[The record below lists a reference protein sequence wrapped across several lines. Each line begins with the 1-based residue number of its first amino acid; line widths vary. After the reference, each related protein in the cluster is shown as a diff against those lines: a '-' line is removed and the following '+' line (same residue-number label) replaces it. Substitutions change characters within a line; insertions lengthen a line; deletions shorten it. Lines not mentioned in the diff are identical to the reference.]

1 MPAPTGRRLGSA
13 SHAGRAKMR
22 TISART
28 YALVAVTC
36 LAAAPF
42 VALGLRDAFG
52 GEPPSTVALY
62 LWALTV
68 LLSFRPIRIA
78 SNVELSASELA
89 VLAGMMLVPP
99 GELALLTAFA
109 RLVVDIATR
118 KSPVRILR
126 NTAAQAISAGTAAI
140 VFRLTVA
147 SSADRIVGNVGELIL
162 AGALGTFALVLLDV
176 AQILTLQ
183 LVLGVERL
191 DRRAR
196 AWIGR
201 TARAQLLWGFTAVI
215 TIQIVL
221 IEPWFLLP
229 GIPIFLLGY
238 LDIRAR
244 FGAERR
250 AKLLETLVSIGHA
263 VGSSLDPTDV
273 FRSVYR
279 QVTTVMDADNFY
291 VATLDGDRTTLR
303 YRFLV
308 DNGKELAPVDR
319 PKAGT
324 PAGAASDP
332 GEPPLLRDAHRD
344 RGGPASP
351 ELTSFGAVK
360 EQSIIVAPLRQRGDI
375 VGAISAQSRHPVAYD
390 EDDLTL
396 LGAIANEA
404 AIALERSNLHDRTAT
419 LSRRLF
425 ELHRVGLAIAE
436 KTELAELAA
445 LLAESMVD
453 LLNPTMAAVYLEKG
467 GGETLEFAAS
477 TGKPAS
483 DTLALPKSMPLIAR
497 VLESGQPVTIANRG
511 EGPEGAR
518 SLLERFGQQA
528 LLVHPLRSAD
538 QNVGVLLVTWGE
550 PHPLTDEE
558 RELVGILAGIGASTI
573 RSVRL
578 YRELDDAYLST
589 VSTLM
594 SMIVARDHY
603 REDHQRKIAASAVA
617 IGQRLDLSDDAL
629 RELRHASL
637 FPPLGKIGVPPAI
650 LSKTGPLTP
659 DEKKIMQEHPILGA
673 RILESIRF
681 LRGVV
686 PIVRHA
692 NERWDGA
699 GYPDALARAQ
709 IPLTARILAVAIAYE
724 SMLADRPYRP
734 ARREDQA
741 LAEIKGMSGR
751 WYDPT
756 VVNAFV
762 AMIDARGV
770 IHAAEEEVQ
779 TTSRELAILSEL
791 TPEFHTILDLQQL
804 LDRTLLVLQRAVPGA
819 SLTILLHDQQSDE
832 LVSRAVAGAWTTI
845 DSPSRM
851 ASDRGISGWAFT
863 HREGQIV
870 DDVRADPRYVGD
882 ARVRSELVVPLISR
896 GHALGV
902 LVLSHMTIAAF
913 GKRDLTLME
922 TVGAQI
928 AAQIEVAELHER
940 LKRAANT
947 DALTGI
953 HNYRY
958 FYDRLEEEVA
968 RAERRQSPL
977 AVAFFDIDELK
988 KVNDTYGHL
997 AGNEVLR
1004 ALGQAISGHVRA
1016 EDVPARYGG
1025 DEFAI
1030 VMPDTPRDEAEKVVV
1045 RLMQILDG
1053 APVNLAG
1060 GGTIPM
1066 PARSWGVSSYPTDGR
1081 TAAALVENA
1090 DSRAYARKRGR

>member
-1 MPAPTGRRLGSA
+1 MPAPTGRRLGSGFP
-13 SHAGRAKMR
+13 AGRAKMR

-42 VALGLRDAFG
+42 VALGLRDALG

-140 VFRLTVA
+140 VFRVTVA

-291 VATLDGDRTTLR
+291 VATLDGDGTTLR

-324 PAGAASDP
+324 LAGAVIDR
-332 GEPPLLRDAHRD
+332 GEPLLLRDLDRD
-344 RGGPASP
+344 RVRLAIP

-360 EQSIIVAPLRQRGDI
+360 
-375 VGAISAQSRHPVAYD
+375 
-390 EDDLTL
+390 
-396 LGAIANEA
+396 
-404 AIALERSNLHDRTAT
+404 
-419 LSRRLF
+419 
-425 ELHRVGLAIAE
+425 
-436 KTELAELAA
+436 ELAA

-453 LLNPTMAAVYLEKG
+453 LLHPTMAAVYLEKG

-477 TGKPAS
+477 TGKPSS

-497 VLESGQPVTIANRG
+497 VLESGQPVTIANRD

-538 QNVGVLLVTWGE
+538 QNIGVLLVTWGE

-558 RELVGILAGIGASTI
+558 RE
-573 RSVRL
+573 
-578 YRELDDAYLST
+578 
-589 VSTLM
+589 
-594 SMIVARDHY
+594 
-603 REDHQRKIAASAVA
+603 
-617 IGQRLDLSDDAL
+617 
-629 RELRHASL
+629 
-637 FPPLGKIGVPPAI
+637 
-650 LSKTGPLTP
+650 
-659 DEKKIMQEHPILGA
+659 
-673 RILESIRF
+673 
-681 LRGVV
+681 
-686 PIVRHA
+686 
-692 NERWDGA
+692 
-699 GYPDALARAQ
+699 
-709 IPLTARILAVAIAYE
+709 
-724 SMLADRPYRP
+724 
-734 ARREDQA
+734 
-741 LAEIKGMSGR
+741 
-751 WYDPT
+751 
-756 VVNAFV
+756 
-762 AMIDARGV
+762 
-770 IHAAEEEVQ
+770 
-779 TTSRELAILSEL
+779 
-791 TPEFHTILDLQQL
+791 
-804 LDRTLLVLQRAVPGA
+804 
-819 SLTILLHDQQSDE
+819 
-832 LVSRAVAGAWTTI
+832 
-845 DSPSRM
+845 
-851 ASDRGISGWAFT
+851 
-863 HREGQIV
+863 
-870 DDVRADPRYVGD
+870 
-882 ARVRSELVVPLISR
+882 
-896 GHALGV
+896 
-902 LVLSHMTIAAF
+902 
-913 GKRDLTLME
+913 
-922 TVGAQI
+922 
-928 AAQIEVAELHER
+928 
-940 LKRAANT
+940 
-947 DALTGI
+947 
-953 HNYRY
+953 
-958 FYDRLEEEVA
+958 
-968 RAERRQSPL
+968 
-977 AVAFFDIDELK
+977 
-988 KVNDTYGHL
+988 
-997 AGNEVLR
+997 
-1004 ALGQAISGHVRA
+1004 
-1016 EDVPARYGG
+1016 
-1025 DEFAI
+1025 
-1030 VMPDTPRDEAEKVVV
+1030 
-1045 RLMQILDG
+1045 
-1053 APVNLAG
+1053 
-1060 GGTIPM
+1060 
-1066 PARSWGVSSYPTDGR
+1066 
-1081 TAAALVENA
+1081 
-1090 DSRAYARKRGR
+1090 